1 MKRMKEM
8 MERRAPVTTIM
19 IIILCYQ
26 IRAAHSVGCSVF
38 ISFLLSFHLFC
49 ILAAHVF
56 LIQLKMIVRNYFII
70 ARCCCCCGSFLGL
83 CVSGNNVLLPIYFES
98 A

>member
-1 MKRMKEM
+1 

-26 IRAAHSVGCSVF
+26 IRAAHSVGCLVF

-56 LIQLKMIVRNYFII
+56 LMQLKMIVRII
-70 ARCCCCCGSFLGL
+70 FYYYCKVLLLLCGSFLGL
-83 CVSGNNVLLPIYFES
+83 CVSGNIALLPIYFES